1 MTVGGRKLKLLKKF
15 HDDFL
20 ILPREEGD
28 FVDSR
33 LRNKDLDTIP
43 MDRRTWEW
51 YDVVGFW
58 VCEAFSASTMQQAS
72 SSVAMGLNAGLTVV
86 ACMVGNLILIIPT
99 CLNGY
104 VGAKYGI
111 NFPVLIRS
119 SFGIWGSFWAVIVR
133 GVICVI
139 WYGIQVYLGAQG
151 VQAMIEAIWPSF
163 KTWHLNSLPSSTH
176 ITAPELI
183 SFAALWILSLPLLY
197 LKVSS
202 LRWLFQIKLLIMPFF
217 GVVLFTWA
225 LTASDGLGPMFRQKS
240 VVSDGFTIAYAF
252 LNAITSAIGGS
263 ATFALNI
270 PDLTRHAKKPK
281 GVVFAEIFA
290 VPISLTLTELLGAV
304 MAASSEV
311 LYGSIEWNP
320 VVVVRHWDARAAK
333 FFAGLFF
340 AFAMTMNVAGN
351 SVSFGNDL
359 SNIFPRYINIRR
371 GQFICA
377 ILGFAITPW
386 NIENS
391 AQTFMS
397 FLGGYSIFLGAILG
411 VMLTDYWI
419 VRCAKGI
426 SLSQIYEAKGLY
438 SYHSGF
444 NYRAFVGF
452 AVGIAPLLPGLA
464 YNINDKLHIN
474 RGLLNF
480 YSLSWLDSV
489 VLSSVT
495 YFVLSL
501 IHPFPKYEADINPDP
516 ERGSITYLD
525 AKEGSPVNDQ
535 SSDAH
540 EQAIKWN
547 SLMSDPHLS

>member
-1 MTVGGRKLKLLKKF
+1 MNALKAF
-15 HDDFL
+15 HRDYL
-20 ILPREEGD
+20 VLREDRVEPYD
-28 FVDSR
+28 R
-33 LRNKDLDTIP
+33 LRNKDLDPIP
-43 MDRRTWEW
+43 MERRTWEW

-86 ACMVGNLILIIPT
+86 ACMVGNFILVIPT
-99 CLNGY
+99 CLNGFL
-104 VGAKYGI
+104 GAKYGI

-119 SFGIWGSFWAVIVR
+119 SFGVWGSIWAVIVR

-139 WYGIQVYLGAQG
+139 WYGVQVYLGAQG

-163 KTWHLNSLPSSTH
+163 KTWHLNSLPSSAH

-183 SFAALWILSLPLLY
+183 SFVALWIVSLPLLY
-197 LKVSS
+197 LPVSS
-202 LRWLFQIKLLIMPFF
+202 LRWLFQIKLLLMPFF
-217 GVVLFTWA
+217 GVILFTWA
-225 LTASDGLGPMFRQKS
+225 LTASNGLGPMFRQKS
-240 VVSDGFTIAYAF
+240 EVTNGFTVGYAF

-281 GVVFAEIFA
+281 SVVFAQIFA
-290 VPISLTLTELLGAV
+290 VPTSLTLTELLGAV
-304 MAASSEV
+304 MAASSQII
-311 LYGSIEWNP
+311 YGSIEWNP
-320 VVVVRHWDARAAK
+320 VTIVRYWDSRAAK
-333 FFAGLFF
+333 FFAGLLF
-340 AFAMTMNVAGN
+340 AFAMTMNNVAGN

-359 SNIFPRYINIRR
+359 SNVFPRYINIRR

-377 ILGFAITPW
+377 LLGFAITPW

-391 AQTFMS
+391 AEAFMS

-419 VRCAKGI
+419 VRRARGL
-426 SLSQIYEAKGLY
+426 SLCQLYMTEGLY
-438 SYHSGF
+438 WYHSGL

-452 AVGIAPLLPGLA
+452 AVGIAPLLPGLS
-464 YNINDKLHIN
+464 YSINGDLHISK
-474 RGLLNF
+474 GILNF

-495 YFVLSL
+495 YLLLSL
-501 IHPFPKYEADINPDP
+501 IHPFPRFDRDMDSDPDIT
-516 ERGSITYLD
+516 SVVCLD
-525 AKEGSPVNDQ
+525 ASESADKR
-535 SSDAH
+535 
-540 EQAIKWN
+540 EQIVGVKAAEINWN
-547 SLMSDPHLS
+547 QI